1 MNAGKTEYLT
11 VWEKAIGFFE
21 QGFFETAGEL
31 FSVLVKKAPRD
42 NTAKRY
48 AERCLEYTGS
58 PPDEWD
64 GIINLTEK

>member
-1 MNAGKTEYLT
+1 
-11 VWEKAIGFFE
+11 
-21 QGFFETAGEL
+21 
-31 FSVLVKKAPRD
+31 VLVKKAPRD

-48 AERCLEYTGS
+48 VKRCLEYTGL